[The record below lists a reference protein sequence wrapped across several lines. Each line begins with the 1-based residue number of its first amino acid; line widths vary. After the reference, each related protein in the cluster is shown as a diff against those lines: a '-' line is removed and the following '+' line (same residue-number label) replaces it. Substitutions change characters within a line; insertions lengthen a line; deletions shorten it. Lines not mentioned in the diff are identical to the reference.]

1 MLKVY
6 IDFSCKILTFTLF
19 FHLPLLAKEK
29 PDMFYDQNSGLQ
41 LPLPSNMI
49 IGDNNSALI
58 THYKSDSLIKDSR
71 KVVSFEIDKSDIYHY
86 YIRGDVLISKGDV
99 SEETCYSSYPT
110 CMNYERHVN
119 STGKVLPDK
128 ILINGYHFIYLHASE
143 GAAGTAYDTYI
154 YRGMIDDKCVFF
166 DIYSRQVNPYNYL
179 DTTGD
184 VSSVQN
190 AYHSFNNDIET
201 VNNIIRNTKFN
212 INK

>member
-1 MLKVY
+1 
-6 IDFSCKILTFTLF
+6 
-19 FHLPLLAKEK
+19 
-29 PDMFYDQNSGLQ
+29 
-41 LPLPSNMI
+41 
-49 IGDNNSALI
+49 
-58 THYKSDSLIKDSR
+58 
-71 KVVSFEIDKSDIYHY
+71 
-86 YIRGDVLISKGDV
+86 
-99 SEETCYSSYPT
+99 
-110 CMNYERHVN
+110 MNYERHVN

-190 AYHSFNNDIET
+190 AYRSFNNDIET